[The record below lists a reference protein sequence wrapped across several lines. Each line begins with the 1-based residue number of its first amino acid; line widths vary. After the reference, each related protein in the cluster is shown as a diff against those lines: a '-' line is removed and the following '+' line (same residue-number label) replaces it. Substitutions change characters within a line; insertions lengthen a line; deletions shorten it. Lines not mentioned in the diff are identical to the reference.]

1 MAGTSGLYR
10 GINWRIIRNSFQ
22 NRTGR
27 NLKDKKDGNIFDFSK
42 KEDAGYGIGV
52 PHFCTI
58 ESIIK
63 II

>member
-10 GINWRIIRNSFQ
+10 GINWCIIRNSFQ

-27 NLKDKKDGNIFDFSK
+27 NLKDKKDK
-42 KEDAGYGIGV
+42 KDNAGYGIGV

>member
-27 NLKDKKDGNIFDFSK
+27 NLKDKKDN
-42 KEDAGYGIGV
+42 AGYGIGV

>member
-1 MAGTSGLYR
+1 MATIQLT
-10 GINWRIIRNSFQ
+10 INTA
-22 NRTGR
+22 TGR
-27 NLKDKKDGNIFDFSK
+27 NLKNKKDN
-42 KEDAGYGIGV
+42 AGYGIGV